1 MIDTVERAAATPD
14 EPQPYADLGLAPDE
28 YARIRDILQRR
39 PTAAELM
46 PAMSRSAPLGA
57 GSV

>member
-1 MIDTVERAAATPD
+1 MIDTVERAADTPD

-39 PTAAELM
+39 PTAAEL
-46 PAMSRSAPLGA
+46 AVY
-57 GSV
+57 SVM